1 MESIYIIL
9 LTFFIFLH
17 YIYTTSTLRTVSFTV
32 KSKYV
37 LYEKFSKLMVS
48 STEGEVFEVNNNVW
62 LWKWRSVE
70 LWDKLKEGNTYKFK
84 IYGHRYLII
93 DFFPSVVEIL

>member
-1 MESIYIIL
+1 MESKYIIL

-17 YIYTTSTLRTVSFTV
+17 YFYTTSTLRTISFTV

-37 LYEKFSKLMVS
+37 LYDKFSKLMVS
-48 STEGEVFEVNNNVW
+48 STEGEVFEVNNNIW

-70 LWDKLKEGNTYKFK
+70 LWDKLKEGKSYKLK
-84 IYGHRYLII
+84 IYGHRYPII

>member
-9 LTFFIFLH
+9 LIFCIFLH
-17 YIYTTSTLRTVSFTV
+17 YFYTTSTLRTVSFTV

-48 STEGEVFEVNNNVW
+48 STNGEVFEVCNNVW

-70 LWDKLKEGNTYKFK
+70 LWDKLKEGSTYKFK
-84 IYGHRYLII
+84 IYGHRYPII
-93 DFFPSVVEIL
+93 EFFPSVVEIL